1 MGLVDSISK
10 FITELLDNLLDP
22 VEVLAGS
29 KVSDHTFET
38 IYLSA
43 HGRLDG
49 LWMILLERSNLP
61 FVVELIIK
69 CPLYA
74 YIHGWGMRISL
85 VHTRG
90 RDRLCHLHALLL
102 WVSVCSTYYSMRQ
115 ALEGRKRKPHNSFS
129 QSTSNSVSQWSNKDL
144 QVTISRS
151 KMETVQNAT
160 SSVLDV
166 RSVNG

>member
-49 LWMILLERSNLP
+49 L
-61 FVVELIIK
+61 
-69 CPLYA
+69 
-74 YIHGWGMRISL
+74 
-85 VHTRG
+85 
-90 RDRLCHLHALLL
+90 
-102 WVSVCSTYYSMRQ
+102 
-115 ALEGRKRKPHNSFS
+115 
-129 QSTSNSVSQWSNKDL
+129 
-144 QVTISRS
+144 
-151 KMETVQNAT
+151 
-160 SSVLDV
+160 
-166 RSVNG
+166 